1 MRGFVFLI
9 AWLLLPALALMG
21 IVLPATL
28 RRYGDA
34 LAVTAGAQATGIAL
48 ASLALV
54 LYVASEDDYR
64 DSGTSRW
71 EAYGAQEITVVA
83 VALGLSAALI
93 LGAASLL
100 RRRDLAVCGFLVS
113 TAAAVVVFLAIFANT
128 LN

>member
-1 MRGFVFLI
+1 MRTFMLLL

-21 IVLPATL
+21 IVLSASL

-34 LAVTAGAQATGIAL
+34 LAVTARAQAAGIAV

-64 DSGTSRW
+64 DNGTSRW
-71 EAYGAQEITVVA
+71 DAYGAQEITVVG
-83 VALGLSAALI
+83 VALGLTAALI

-100 RRRDLAVCGFLVS
+100 RRRDLAVGGFLVS
-113 TAAAVVVFLAIFANT
+113 SAAAVVVFVAIFANS